1 MHKSIYWVVGI
12 WLALALFLINNDSR
26 AETRTYQDSSG
37 QIVGSSFTM
46 GNMTFYQDRTGR
58 QVGSATTMDNF
69 TFYSAPDGRYL
80 GNSYTMPNSNNNRT
94 QSQPNP
100 FIGGTNGR

>member
-12 WLALALFLINNDSR
+12 WLALAIFLINKDPK

-37 QIVGSSFTM
+37 QILGSSFTM
-46 GNMTFYQDRTGR
+46 GNMTFYQDKTGK

-69 TFYSAPDGRYL
+69 TFYSAPDGKYL
-80 GNSYTMPNSNNNRT
+80 GNSYTMPNGNER

-100 FIGGTNGR
+100 FVGGKNAR